1 MFSSSRGFLRSS
13 GLLVLAVGLVQPANI
28 FGQAPGCVAP
38 PAASCGA
45 PATCCAPPTCCPPA
59 PCCAPCPPPDI
70 CTCTTFKPVCDTTY
84 RTQQCVGY
92 HQVCK
97 TCYRQEPYC
106 VTVPVTKV
114 NCVTVDEGC
123 YKMVWCP
130 RPVVKQIPYTEY
142 HQQVCSR
149 TVPYTVTQCVQ
160 HVTTQVIPECHVRYV
175 PCTHT
180 YLKPPC
186 VPCAPCSC
194 CPAAAPSCGAPFPL
208 SQQMPAGGFTSQGI
222 ASATPNMPQQPFANG
237 EPDVAPATQYRSV
250 PAQQY
255 APPAAPLANVS
266 PTEVA
271 SNTNVP
277 ASSYGNAQAAA
288 NVWQATRGYTHP

>member
-38 PAASCGA
+38 PVQSCGA

-149 TVPYTVTQCVQ
+149 TVPYTVTQCVP

-194 CPAAAPSCGAPFPL
+194 CPTAAPTCGA
-208 SQQMPAGGFTSQGI
+208 
-222 ASATPNMPQQPFANG
+222 
-237 EPDVAPATQYRSV
+237 RS
-250 PAQQY
+250 PCRSRCR
-255 APPAAPLANVS
+255 PAASPRRASRRPRRTCRSSRLPTANRTS
-266 PTEVA
+266 RRLPNIA
-271 SNTNVP
+271 RLRL
-277 ASSYGNAQAAA
+277 SSTLRPRPR
-288 NVWQATRGYTHP
+288 WRTCRRPKSRRT

>member
-1 MFSSSRGFLRSS
+1 MFSSCRGFLRSS

-45 PATCCAPPTCCPPA
+45 PATCCAPA

-160 HVTTQVIPECHVRYV
+160 HVTTQEIPERHVRYV
-175 PCTHT
+175 PCT
-180 YLKPPC
+180 
-186 VPCAPCSC
+186 PCSC
-194 CPAAAPSCGAPFPL
+194 CLAVAPSCGASFPL
-208 SQQMPAGGFTSQGI
+208 SQQMPAGGFTFQVI

-237 EPDVAPATQYRSV
+237 EPDVAPAPQYRSA
-250 PAQQY
+250 PAPQS
-255 APPAAPLANVS
+255 APPPAPMA
-266 PTEVA
+266 
-271 SNTNVP
+271 
-277 ASSYGNAQAAA
+277 
-288 NVWQATRGYTHP
+288 

>member
-13 GLLVLAVGLVQPANI
+13 ALLVLAVGLVQPANI
-28 FGQAPGCVAP
+28 FGQAPCVAP
-38 PAASCGA
+38 PAPSCGA
-45 PATCCAPPTCCPPA
+45 PVTCCAPPTCCPPA

-70 CTCTTFKPVCDTTY
+70 CTCTTFKPVCDTCY

-149 TVPYTVTQCVQ
+149 TVPYTVTQCVP
-160 HVTTQVIPECHVRYV
+160 HVTTQVIPETHVRYV
-175 PCTHT
+175 PCTQT
-180 YLKPPC
+180 FLKPPC
-186 VPCAPCSC
+186 NTCPPCGCGPC
-194 CPAAAPSCGAPFPL
+194 CPPPGCAAP
-208 SQQMPAGGFTSQGI
+208 M
-222 ASATPNMPQQPFANG
+222 
-237 EPDVAPATQYRSV
+237 
-250 PAQQY
+250 
-255 APPAAPLANVS
+255 
-266 PTEVA
+266 
-271 SNTNVP
+271 
-277 ASSYGNAQAAA
+277 
-288 NVWQATRGYTHP
+288 